1 MNKPNDIVQTFG
13 NPIKCVC
20 PIGQA
25 KLIEK
30 LSDHT
35 PFPPETIKNYTKR
48 KMVGAIANELLKYPH
63 LFKETQSERPFDNTK
78 LENWKVEYLDTPDH
92 FYTCLIKKTN
102 GESK

>member
-35 PFPPETIKNYTKR
+35 P
-48 KMVGAIANELLKYPH
+48 L
-63 LFKETQSERPFDNTK
+63 